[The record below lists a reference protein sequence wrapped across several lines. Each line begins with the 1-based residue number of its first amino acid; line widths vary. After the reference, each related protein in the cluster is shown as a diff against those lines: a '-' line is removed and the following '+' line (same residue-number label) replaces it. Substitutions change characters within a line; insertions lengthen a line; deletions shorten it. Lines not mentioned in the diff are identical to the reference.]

1 MHPGA
6 AHDDIP
12 VNQAADSEATGWL
25 GRLDLTF
32 ARRNRRTAMV
42 RCSHSGPF
50 TVQRAFYPEEDHPH
64 VYLLHPPGGV
74 VGGDRLELSV
84 RLEQGSHAVLTMP
97 GATKFYRSAG
107 AEARL
112 RQKFL
117 LEEDSVL
124 EWLPQGNIF
133 FPAANVA
140 INSEFTLHAGARLLG
155 FETLCL
161 GRPVMGEAF
170 EQGRLN
176 SLLRIHC
183 PGSAGL
189 YERLEIQGGMLNKLA
204 DYPLVGTFFAT
215 PASVEMLDKVR
226 ALLARF
232 NPPVAGAT
240 LLDTLLM
247 VRLLDDDNQRLQ
259 EILHGVWALL
269 RPQMLGREAVPP
281 RIWST

>member
-6 AHDDIP
+6 ANDEMP
-12 VNQAADSEATGWL
+12 VNQTADDEAAGWL

-32 ARRNRRTAMV
+32 ARRGRRTAMI
-42 RCSHSGPF
+42 RCAHSGPF

-84 RLEQGSHAVLTMP
+84 RLEQRSHAVMTMP

-112 RQKFL
+112 TQKFS

-124 EWLPQGNIF
+124 EWLPQGNIL

-140 INSEFTLHAGARLLG
+140 INSEFTLQAGARLLG
-155 FETLCL
+155 FETFCL
-161 GRPVMGEAF
+161 GRPVMGESF
-170 EQGRLN
+170 DRGRCH
-176 SLLRIHC
+176 SVLRIRL

-189 YERLEIQGGMLNKLA
+189 YERLGIEGGKLDKLA
-204 DYPLVGTFFAT
+204 GYPLIGTFFAA
-215 PASVEMLDKVR
+215 PASGEMLDNVR
-226 ALLARF
+226 VLLSRSALPA
-232 NPPVAGAT
+232 AGAT
-240 LLDTLLM
+240 LVDQLLM
-247 VRLLDDDNQRLQ
+247 VRLLDNDNQRLQ
-259 EILHGVWALL
+259 EILHGIWALL
-269 RPQMLGREAVPP
+269 RPLMLDRQAVPP